1 MTEPTPKLS
10 IVRLILAWGFVGI
23 PLVWGV
29 YQTAI
34 KVVTLFK

>member
-1 MTEPTPKLS
+1 MSEPAPKVP

>member
-1 MTEPTPKLS
+1 MSDATPKDSL
-10 IVRLILAWGFVGI
+10 VRLLFAWGFVGV

-34 KVVTLFK
+34 KVITLFK